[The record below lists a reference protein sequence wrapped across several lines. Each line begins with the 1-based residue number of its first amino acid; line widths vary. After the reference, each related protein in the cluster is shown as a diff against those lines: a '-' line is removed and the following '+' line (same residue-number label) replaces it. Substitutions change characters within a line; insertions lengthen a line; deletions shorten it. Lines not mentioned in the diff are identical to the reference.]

1 MDIDLLSKMVKELIL
16 DNDEVAL
23 PGVGSFVA
31 EFVPAAF
38 SDRGFTINPPY
49 KRLSFKNKS
58 AEGNAC
64 LVDFYAKNNN
74 LDVPT
79 ATRVLEEFLK
89 ELRNVLEQKKIV
101 IFPGLGKL
109 RATKENYFFFVADED
124 LDIYPEGFGL
134 EPVSLKTHEESPA
147 EVSAT
152 MSALRSIL
160 NPEDADEPRKPENPE
175 ESEKSVESVA
185 SQEPD
190 ELDGHGAGE
199 ETKPEV
205 NAEVSEV
212 PEVQVVPEVQT
223 AEDSLAKVNES
234 ISTDESLKEVAVSTN
249 PNDEPSSISSA
260 GEASAEENHSSAN
273 VAIAEQSGEKPSES
287 TSVESVLDSN
297 KSATKNTGWKAL
309 IWTAVALIALAITA
323 LAAFIILAHT
333 APDFVDSILYTPEEL
348 EIINWPLSNS

>member
-79 ATRVLEEFLK
+79 ATKVLEEFLK

-101 IFPGLGKL
+101 VFPGLGKL

-160 NPEDADEPRKPENPE
+160 NPEEADVPGVPENPGE
-175 ESEKSVESVA
+175 PEKSVESVA
-185 SQEPD
+185 SQEPE
-190 ELDGHGAGE
+190 ELDEHGAGE

-212 PEVQVVPEVQT
+212 QVAPEAQAT
-223 AEDSLAKVNES
+223 EDSPANVNES
-234 ISTDESLKEVAVSTN
+234 ISTDVVSKEN
-249 PNDEPSSISSA
+249 SS
-260 GEASAEENHSSAN
+260 E
-273 VAIAEQSGEKPSES
+273 EKPSGS
-287 TSVESVLDSN
+287 TSVESVPDGN
-297 KSATKNTGWKAL
+297 KSETTNTGWKAL
-309 IWTAVALIALAITA
+309 IWTVVALIALAITA

-348 EIINWPLSNS
+348 EIINWSLPNS